1 MSEHIPDLLYSALE
15 HEAEANIRKAEATIE
30 IYFNGS
36 VGIGEHPQHLEELDK
51 LIDKIAQAEE
61 KISALEHFYPQKD
74 LIEEEK

>member
-1 MSEHIPDLLYSALE
+1 MRKTLLDALRDKYQADISA
-15 HEAEANIRKAEATIE
+15 ADATIK
-30 IYFNGS
+30 IYLES
-36 VGIGEHPQHLEELDK
+36 PVGIGEHPQHLEELDK

>member
-1 MSEHIPDLLYSALE
+1 M
-15 HEAEANIRKAEATIE
+15 RKALLDALRDKYEADISASFATIN
-30 IYFNGS
+30 IYLDNA